1 MEIRQKFND
10 QMADVYQHIL
20 RMGALVEEALHK
32 ALTAVRNHDSNL
44 ATQVIAED
52 IAIDD
57 YQKRIE
63 DICTVIIATAQPVAT
78 DLRELVTIFKIVS
91 DLERIGDHARHL
103 AKSVTKVS
111 EPVMAR
117 VLPQIQ
123 EMTERGISM
132 VHQALTAL
140 SSRDSDKALSIAAM
154 DSEIDRL
161 HRALYSTILDIM
173 KEHPDRIEDG
183 TSLMYLNRFLERP
196 GDHVGNICDWIVY
209 ARTGQ
214 HPELK

>member
-1 MEIRQKFND
+1 MEIRQKFTD
-10 QMADVYQHIL
+10 QMAEVYQHIL

-32 ALTAVRNHDSNL
+32 ALTAVRNHDGEL
-44 ATQVIAED
+44 AKQVIKD
-52 IAIDD
+52 DVAIDE

-63 DICTVIIATAQPVAT
+63 DLCTVIIATAQPVAT

-111 EPVMAR
+111 EAVMVR
-117 VLPQIQ
+117 VLPLIQ
-123 EMTERGISM
+123 EMTQNGISM

-140 SSRDSDKALSIAAM
+140 SSRDSEKARTIAAM
-154 DSEIDRL
+154 DAEIDRL
-161 HRALYSTILDIM
+161 HRSLYSTIIDIM
-173 KEHPDRIEDG
+173 KEHPDRIEEG
-183 TSLMYLNRFLERP
+183 TSLIYLNRFLERL
-196 GDHVGNICDWIVY
+196 GDHVSNICDWIVY
-209 ARTGQ
+209 ARTGV

>member
-32 ALTAVRNHDSNL
+32 ALTAVRNHDSSL

-52 IAIDD
+52 TAIDD

-140 SSRDSDKALSIAAM
+140 SSRDSDKALAIAAM

-173 KEHPDRIEDG
+173 KEHPDRIEEG
-183 TSLMYLNRFLERP
+183 TSLIYLNRFLERL